1 MYPATSAFIMPPTN
15 SLDPQSC
22 TCISEAVLAAI
33 IKYVTEENH
42 FKVSEMTANA
52 VVDAVEAYLGPPK
65 LSFKTFAFTF
75 ILMVLGAYLV
85 EKLMRTAMRER
96 NRGPKES
103 PEFWQL
109 CREELE
115 RDREQRRRLIQKGC
129 YTRGTPRIVTSVDSF
144 GVVRARSG
152 SR

>member
-1 MYPATSAFIMPPTN
+1 MPPTN

-33 IKYVTEENH
+33 KYVTEENH

-52 VVDAVEAYLGPPK
+52 VMDAVEAYLGPPK

-85 EKLMRTAMRER
+85 EKLMRIAMRER
-96 NRGPKES
+96 HRGLKES

-115 RDREQRRRLIQKGC
+115 RDREQRRRLNPEGVLHKGHPSHSDE
-129 YTRGTPRIVTSVDSF
+129 RG
-144 GVVRARSG
+144 
-152 SR
+152 